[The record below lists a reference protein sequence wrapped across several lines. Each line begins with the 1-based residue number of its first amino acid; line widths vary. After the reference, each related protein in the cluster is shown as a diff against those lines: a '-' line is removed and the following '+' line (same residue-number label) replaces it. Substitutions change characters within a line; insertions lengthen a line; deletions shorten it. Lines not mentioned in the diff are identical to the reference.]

1 MNLATWSIR
10 TPIPSILLFIL
21 LSIAGIRGFQ
31 QLSIQSMPDL
41 ELPTITVKLTQP
53 GAAPAQL
60 ETEVAR
66 KVEDSI
72 ASVAGIKHI
81 RTAIRDGLVT
91 ITAEFVLEK
100 AVSDALIETKDAVD
114 RVRSNLPV
122 SLQQP
127 VVSAVNVNGA
137 PMLTYAVSSTS
148 MNEEALSWFVDN
160 ELAKAIMAVPG
171 VGRYERLGGVTREV
185 RVEVDPVRLASL
197 GVTATDVSHALRQV
211 QQESSGGRGNL
222 GQNEQSVRT
231 LATVHQAA
239 ELAALPIALNSGR
252 NLRLDQL
259 ATVRDTIAE
268 RTQAALLDGKEAVG
282 FSVYRAKGADEILIA
297 AHIDETL
304 KKLQQADPTLSFTLI
319 AGTVQYTH
327 DQFEGSMD
335 MLYEGSLLAVLVVWW
350 FLRDWRATLVSASAL
365 PLSILPTFA
374 VMNWLG
380 FSLNI
385 LTLLAL
391 AIVVGILVDDAIVEI
406 ENIARHARMG
416 KSIRQAAGDA
426 VTEIALAVI
435 ATTLALVAVF
445 FPTAAMSG
453 IPGLFFRQ
461 FGWTAVVAVLASLLV
476 ARLLTPMLAV
486 FFLKSHAHNEAPEG
500 KYMTRYIKT
509 VRWTLANR
517 RTTLILSTVFFIASC
532 GLLPFINTGF
542 MPASDRGYTSLNF
555 ELPPGSTLQDTVAV
569 AESIRTTL
577 GQAEGIV
584 HTFAS
589 VGNAQTAGGVRKGS
603 VLLSLADRDQRPPQA
618 EIERV
623 ARQALQTVPG
633 ARFNIS
639 TGGPGGRFSLILASD
654 NDTALK
660 SSAQAVE
667 RELRNVG
674 TLSNINST
682 ADLESPEIIIRPDWQ
697 RAADLG
703 ITAELIG
710 ETVRIATSGDFD
722 TQLAKLNLDNRQL
735 DIRVRMADAARQ
747 DMETIANLRIRSRN
761 GLVPLANVAKLSLE
775 SGSTQIDR
783 FDRQRFVTINAELTG
798 MPLGQAMKAAQA
810 LPSVTNMPSSVHL
823 IQTGDAEIMKE
834 LVGGFGIAM
843 LTGIVCVFCVL
854 VLLFKDFFQPI
865 TILSAIPLSL
875 GGAFIALLVSGSE
888 LDMSSMIG
896 VIMLMGIVT
905 KNSILL
911 VEYAIVGMHD
921 RNLSR
926 IEALIDACHKRARP
940 IVMTTVAM
948 IAGMLP
954 IAMGIGTDSGFRQP
968 MATAVIGGLIC
979 STFLC
984 LLVVPVVFTYVNDV
998 EQWLKSR
1005 FTSKKPKHINIEIA
1019 ETAIEADRA

>member
-10 TPIPSILLFIL
+10 NPIPSILLFIL
-21 LSIAGIRGFQ
+21 LSIAGLRGFQ

-72 ASVAGIKHI
+72 ANVAGIKHI
-81 RTAIRDGLVT
+81 RTAIREGLVT
-91 ITAEFVLEK
+91 ITVEFVLEK
-100 AVSDALIETKDAVD
+100 PVSDALIETKDAVD
-114 RVRSNLPV
+114 QVRTNLPA

-127 VVSAVNVNGA
+127 VISAVNVIGA

-160 ELAKAIMAVPG
+160 ELAKAVMAVSG
-171 VGRYERLGGVTREV
+171 VGRYERLGGVKREV
-185 RVEVDPVRLASL
+185 RVEVDPIRLASL

-211 QQESSGGRGNL
+211 QQQSSGGRGNL
-222 GQNEQSVRT
+222 GEDEQTVRT
-231 LATVHQAA
+231 LATVYQAT
-239 ELAALPIALNSGR
+239 ELAALPITLGNGK
-252 NLRLDQL
+252 NFRLDQL
-259 ATVRDTIAE
+259 ATVQDTVAE
-268 RTQAALLDGKEAVG
+268 RTQIALLDGKTVLG
-282 FSVYRAKGADEILIA
+282 FSVYRAKGADETLIA
-297 AHIDETL
+297 ANLETVL
-304 KKLQQADPTLSFTLI
+304 KKLQQADKNLSFTLI

-327 DQFEGSMD
+327 DQFVGSMD

-406 ENIARHARMG
+406 ENIARHARSG
-416 KSIRQAAGDA
+416 KPIHQAAGDA

-453 IPGLFFRQ
+453 ISGLFFRQ

-486 FFLKSHAHNEAPEG
+486 FFLKSETHQEQPEG
-500 KYMTRYIKT
+500 KTMRRYIKA
-509 VRWTLANR
+509 VNWTLAHR
-517 RTTLILSTVFFIASC
+517 RTTLILSTLFFIASC
-532 GLLPFINTGF
+532 SLLPFINTGF

-555 ELPPGSTLQDTVAV
+555 ELSPGSSLEDSEAV
-569 AESIRTTL
+569 AEDLRKAL
-577 GQAEGIV
+577 AQAPGIN
-584 HTFAS
+584 HIFAA
-589 VGNAQTAGGVRKGS
+589 VGGSQSTSGIRKGS
-603 VLLSLADRDQRPPQA
+603 VLLSLAARGQRPPQA

-639 TGGPGGRFSLILASD
+639 TGGPGGGFALILSSD
-654 NDTALK
+654 NDKALK
-660 SSAQAVE
+660 STAQAVE

-682 ADLESPEIIIRPDWQ
+682 ADLESPEIIIRPDWH

-722 TQLAKLNLDNRQL
+722 NQLAKLNLDNRQL
-735 DIRVRMADAARQ
+735 DIRVRMADSARR
-747 DMETIANLRIRSRN
+747 DLDVIANLRVRSN
-761 GLVPLANVAKLSLE
+761 VGLVPLASVAKLSLE

-783 FDRQRFVTINAELTG
+783 YDRQRFVMIKAELTG
-798 MPLGQAMKAAQA
+798 MPLGQAMKAALA
-810 LPSVTNMPSSVHL
+810 LPSVLGMPSSVRL

-834 LVGGFGIAM
+834 LGGSFGLAM
-843 LTGIVCVFCVL
+843 LTGILCVYCVL
-854 VLLFKDFFQPI
+854 VLLFKDFFQPM

-896 VIMLMGIVT
+896 VIMLTGIVT

-911 VEYAIVGMHD
+911 VEYAIVGIRD
-921 RNLSR
+921 RSLNR
-926 IEALIDACHKRARP
+926 VEALIDACHKRARP

-979 STFLC
+979 STLLC

-998 EQWLKSR
+998 EKWLKNLLA
-1005 FTSKKPKHINIEIA
+1005 KL
-1019 ETAIEADRA
+1019 AI

>member
-10 TPIPSILLFIL
+10 NPIPSILLFIL
-21 LSIAGIRGFQ
+21 LSIAGLRGFQ
-31 QLSIQSMPDL
+31 QLSVQSMPDL
-41 ELPTITVKLTQP
+41 ELPTIIVKLIQP

-72 ASVAGIKHI
+72 ANVSGIKHI

-91 ITAEFVLEK
+91 ITVEFVLEK

-114 RVRSNLPV
+114 QVRTNLPI

-127 VVSAVNVNGA
+127 VISAVNVIGA
-137 PMLTYAVSSTS
+137 PMLTYAVSSTR
-148 MNEEALSWFVDN
+148 MNEETLSWFVDN
-160 ELAKAIMAVPG
+160 ELAKAVMAVPG

-211 QQESSGGRGNL
+211 QQQSSGGRGNL
-222 GQNEQSVRT
+222 GQDEQTVRT

-239 ELAALPIALNSGR
+239 ELAALPIALSTGKNF
-252 NLRLDQL
+252 RLDQL

-268 RTQAALLDGKEAVG
+268 RTQTALLDGKTVLG
-282 FSVYRAKGADEILIA
+282 FSVYRAKGADETLIA
-297 AHIDETL
+297 ANLDATL
-304 KKLQQADPTLSFTLI
+304 KKLQQADDTLSFTLI

-327 DQFEGSMD
+327 DQFVGSMD

-374 VMNWLG
+374 VMNWLD

-406 ENIARHARMG
+406 ENIARHARSG
-416 KSIRQAAGDA
+416 KSIHQAAGDA

-435 ATTLALVAVF
+435 ATTFALVAVF

-486 FFLKSHAHNEAPEG
+486 FFLKSHPQAETPEG
-500 KYMTRYIKT
+500 NYMRRYIKM
-509 VRWTLANR
+509 VSWTLANR
-517 RTTLILSTVFFIASC
+517 R
-532 GLLPFINTGF
+532 
-542 MPASDRGYTSLNF
+542 TSLNF
-555 ELPPGSTLQDTVAV
+555 ELPPGSSLDDSVTV
-569 AESIRTTL
+569 AESIRKSL
-577 GQAEGIV
+577 AQAAGID
-584 HTFAS
+584 HTFAA
-589 VGNAQTAGGVRKGS
+589 VGNSQATGGVRKGS
-603 VLLSLADRDQRPPQA
+603 VLLSFADRALRPLQA
-618 EIERV
+618 EIERG

-633 ARFNIS
+633 ARFSIS
-639 TGGPGGRFSLILASD
+639 TGGPGGKFALILASD
-654 NDTALK
+654 NENALK
-660 SSAQAVE
+660 STAQAVE

-682 ADLESPEIIIRPDWQ
+682 ADLESPEIIIRPDWH

-703 ITAELIG
+703 VTAELIG

-722 TQLAKLNLDNRQL
+722 NQLAKLNLDNRQL
-735 DIRVRMADAARQ
+735 YIRVRMADTARR
-747 DMETIANLRIRSRN
+747 DLEAIANLRVRSRT
-761 GLVPLANVAKLSLE
+761 GLVPLASVAKLSLE

-783 FDRQRFVTINAELTG
+783 YDRQRFVTINAELTG

-810 LPSVTNMPSSVHL
+810 LPAVIGMPSSVHL
-823 IQTGDAEIMKE
+823 IQTGDAEVMKE
-834 LVGGFGIAM
+834 LMGGFGMAM

-896 VIMLMGIVT
+896 IIMLMGIVT

-911 VEYAIVGMHD
+911 VEYTIVGMRD
-921 RNLSR
+921 RNQGR
-926 IEALIDACHKRARP
+926 VEALIDACHKRARP

-954 IAMGIGTDSGFRQP
+954 IALGIGTDSGFRQP

-979 STFLC
+979 
-984 LLVVPVVFTYVNDV
+984 
-998 EQWLKSR
+998 
-1005 FTSKKPKHINIEIA
+1005 
-1019 ETAIEADRA
+1019 

>member
-1 MNLATWSIR
+1 MNMATWSIR
-10 TPIPSILLFIL
+10 NPIPSILLFIL
-21 LSIAGIRGFQ
+21 LSIAGFRGFQ
-31 QLSIQSMPDL
+31 QLSVQSMPDL

-72 ASVAGIKHI
+72 ANLSGIKHI

-91 ITAEFVLEK
+91 ITVEFVLEK
-100 AVSDALIETKDAVD
+100 PVSDALIETKDAVD
-114 RVRSNLPV
+114 QVRTNLPA

-127 VVSAVNVNGA
+127 VISAVNVIGA

-148 MNEEALSWFVDN
+148 INEEALSWFVDN
-160 ELAKAIMAVPG
+160 ELAKAVMAVSG
-171 VGRYERLGGVTREV
+171 VGRYERLGGVKREV
-185 RVEVDPVRLASL
+185 RIEVDPIRLASL

-211 QQESSGGRGNL
+211 QQQSSGGRGNL
-222 GQNEQSVRT
+222 GQDEQTVRT
-231 LATVHQAA
+231 LATVYQAS
-239 ELAALPIALNSGR
+239 ELAALPITLSNGK
-252 NLRLDQL
+252 NFRLDQL
-259 ATVRDTIAE
+259 ATVHDTIAE
-268 RTQAALLDGKEAVG
+268 RTQIALLDGKTVLG
-282 FSVYRAKGADEILIA
+282 FSVYRAKGADETKIA
-297 AHIDETL
+297 ANLEAAL
-304 KKLQQADPTLSFTLI
+304 KKLQHADDSLRFTLI

-327 DQFEGSMD
+327 DQFVGSMD

-406 ENIARHARMG
+406 ENIARHARSG
-416 KSIRQAAGDA
+416 KSILQAAGDA

-435 ATTLALVAVF
+435 ATTFALVAVF

-486 FFLKSHAHNEAPEG
+486 FFLKSHTHQEQPEG
-500 KYMTRYIKT
+500 KTMRRYIT
-509 VRWTLANR
+509 AVNWTLTHR
-517 RTTLILSTVFFIASC
+517 RTTLILSTLFFIASC
-532 GLLPFINTGF
+532 SLLPFINTGF

-555 ELPPGSTLQDTVAV
+555 ELSPGSSLEDSQVV
-569 AESIRTTL
+569 AEALRKAL
-577 GQAEGIV
+577 AQAPGIN
-584 HTFAS
+584 HIFAA
-589 VGNAQTAGGVRKGS
+589 VGGSQSTSGVRKGS
-603 VLLSLADRDQRPPQA
+603 VLLSLAERGQRPPQA
-618 EIERV
+618 EIERG
-623 ARQALQTVPG
+623 ARQALQTIPG

-639 TGGPGGRFSLILASD
+639 TGGPGGGFALILASD
-654 NDTALK
+654 NAKALK
-660 SSAQAVE
+660 STAQAVE

-674 TLSNINST
+674 TLTNINST
-682 ADLESPEIIIRPDWQ
+682 ADLESPEIIIRPDWH

-703 ITAELIG
+703 ISAELIG

-722 TQLAKLNLDNRQL
+722 NQLAKLNLDNRQL
-735 DIRVRMADAARQ
+735 DIRVRMADSARR
-747 DMETIANLRIRSRN
+747 DLDVIAHLRVRSN
-761 GLVPLANVAKLSLE
+761 AGLVPLASVAKLSLE

-783 FDRQRFVTINAELTG
+783 YDRQRFVIIKAELTG
-798 MPLGQAMKAAQA
+798 MPLGQAMKAALA
-810 LPSVTNMPSSVHL
+810 LPSVLSMPSSVRL

-834 LVGGFGIAM
+834 LSGSFGLAM
-843 LTGIVCVFCVL
+843 LTGIVCVYCVL
-854 VLLFKDFFQPI
+854 VLLFKDFFQPL

-911 VEYAIVGMHD
+911 VEYAIVGIRD
-921 RNLSR
+921 RNQSLV
-926 IEALIDACHKRARP
+926 EALIDACHKRARP

-954 IAMGIGTDSGFRQP
+954 IAMGIGIDSGFRQP

-979 STFLC
+979 STILC

-998 EQWLKSR
+998 EKWLKNLLG
-1005 FTSKKPKHINIEIA
+1005 KL
-1019 ETAIEADRA
+1019 AI